1 MKNRFVVLLA
11 VLLLCLIVFPVH
23 LLYSGESVAKS
34 GASWINIAL
43 SGIPQTLIPWEV
55 TDAVSLSICM
65 SNVYETLF
73 TYDNDRTQIIP
84 WLAVDYRIKNAGQVW
99 VFTLRSGVRFHD
111 GSIMTASDVVTSFKR
126 NPRFTGD
133 IRAIGNN
140 KVEVSFSDKRANFL
154 ESVTQLQYSIARVS
168 SDGKIY
174 GTGPFYVAVW
184 NPESEVVL
192 KAFKDYWDGGGE
204 LDGARFLCAV
214 DSLEAVKKLKDGEV
228 DVVDIVQPEFVD
240 MLEGDKDITVS
251 VLHGVNLCFVHLNVS
266 RPPLDSAEFRR
277 ALNIAIDKENLIKD
291 IYKGHAVKA
300 LSLIPRALGGSESPY
315 GDYGFNISKARE
327 IIKRYLHG
335 QDRVFTMVGL
345 PFPRPYCPNPQAT
358 SRLIAGY
365 LRSAGIK
372 IKYVPVHSFKDYDR
386 YVMGDDFDFALS
398 GWVMDSKDPDDFFTP
413 IFGIGD
419 VPAIFS
425 HIWKSNEF
433 ESTIL
438 KARRVVSLKSRWA
451 YYNTSTDLFFKAS
464 PWIMIA
470 SANQIGAYRN
480 SIVGFKFSP
489 TGELRLRGV
498 SKIE

>member
-11 VLLLCLIVFPVH
+11 VLLLCLIIFPVH

-111 GSIMTASDVVTSFKR
+111 GSIMTARDVVTSFKR

-168 SDGKIY
+168 SDGKVY

-192 KAFKDYWDGGGE
+192 KAFKDYRDGGVE

-214 DSLEAVKKLKDGEV
+214 DSLEAV
-228 DVVDIVQPEFVD
+228 
-240 MLEGDKDITVS
+240 
-251 VLHGVNLCFVHLNVS
+251 
-266 RPPLDSAEFRR
+266 
-277 ALNIAIDKENLIKD
+277 
-291 IYKGHAVKA
+291 
-300 LSLIPRALGGSESPY
+300 
-315 GDYGFNISKARE
+315 
-327 IIKRYLHG
+327 
-335 QDRVFTMVGL
+335 
-345 PFPRPYCPNPQAT
+345 
-358 SRLIAGY
+358 
-365 LRSAGIK
+365 
-372 IKYVPVHSFKDYDR
+372 
-386 YVMGDDFDFALS
+386 
-398 GWVMDSKDPDDFFTP
+398 
-413 IFGIGD
+413 
-419 VPAIFS
+419 
-425 HIWKSNEF
+425 
-433 ESTIL
+433 
-438 KARRVVSLKSRWA
+438 
-451 YYNTSTDLFFKAS
+451 
-464 PWIMIA
+464 
-470 SANQIGAYRN
+470 
-480 SIVGFKFSP
+480 
-489 TGELRLRGV
+489 
-498 SKIE
+498 